1 MKKVTFLIN
10 SLTQGGAEK
19 IALQLYL
26 NLSNSVNVINFV
38 TLTNED
44 FYKKEIKKHVIN
56 HSNKITKTTKFMS
69 LAKYFRGN
77 NDVVLCFS
85 LDLAC
90 YLYILRVL
98 NIFKGEVI
106 CRFIN
111 NPDNEIGTSLINKIK
126 KRFLFYVL
134 KKCDLVICQ
143 SDAMKDLLISKY
155 EFNNNK
161 TVRIYNPIPIANN
174 NESSFEQTDKEILK
188 LLFVGRL
195 SEQKNLDDIIR
206 ISQLLRDKGIF
217 FCGRLSEKGRW
228 KTHSRI

>member
-1 MKKVTFLIN
+1 
-10 SLTQGGAEK
+10 
-19 IALQLYL
+19 
-26 NLSNSVNVINFV
+26 
-38 TLTNED
+38 
-44 FYKKEIKKHVIN
+44 
-56 HSNKITKTTKFMS
+56 
-69 LAKYFRGN
+69 
-77 NDVVLCFS
+77 
-85 LDLAC
+85 
-90 YLYILRVL
+90 
-98 NIFKGEVI
+98 
-106 CRFIN
+106 
-111 NPDNEIGTSLINKIK
+111 

-206 ISQLLRDKGIF
+206 ISQLLRDKGILF
-217 FCGRLSEKGRW
+217 LWKVVGKGPLENTFKDLIREHNFQESIVMCGSSHDIENYYKWADITTLVSHYEGLPNVLLESISHRTPCVSYDCPTGPSEIIIHEKNGVLVPQYDVNNFYQSLIRVKELNLKNDNIENTLMKFSEKKVCDEYYKILFKR
-228 KTHSRI
+228 